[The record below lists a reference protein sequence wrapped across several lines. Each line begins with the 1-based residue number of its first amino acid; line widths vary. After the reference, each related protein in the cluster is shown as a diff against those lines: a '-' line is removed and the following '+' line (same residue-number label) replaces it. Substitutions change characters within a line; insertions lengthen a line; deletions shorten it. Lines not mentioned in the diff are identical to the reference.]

1 MTVREICKAHD
12 ITTLDQQDE
21 LLVKLAQDRRALLA
35 VVKSLDGIT
44 RYYTTRYVEIHQME
58 WADLMTKAEAAI
70 AQAEAQ

>member
-1 MTVREICKAHD
+1 MSPQAQAEAILAKAD
-12 ITTLDQQDE
+12 QLDEQI
-21 LLVKLAQDRRALLA
+21 LKLAQDGEALLA

-70 AQAEAQ
+70 AQAEAR